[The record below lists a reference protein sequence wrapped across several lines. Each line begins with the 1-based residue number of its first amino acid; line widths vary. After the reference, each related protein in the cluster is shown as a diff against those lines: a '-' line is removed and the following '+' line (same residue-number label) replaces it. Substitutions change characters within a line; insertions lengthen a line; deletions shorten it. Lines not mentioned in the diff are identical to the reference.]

1 MARSAKK
8 YLKISKGQISK
19 NLVERTDIGILD
31 DSGQEITN
39 FYSTKY
45 GALQTVAGTEFM
57 FNFGK
62 DAKVK
67 LHTIHLSD
75 NKEATLAFDATNQ
88 KLYLFD
94 YQGNQLDQIS
104 FPYIT
109 EENYERS
116 NIAQQEELVLLAT
129 GNNPLIRINIANNKL
144 AYNIYT
150 IPAKNIMKVKNIV
163 RPQLTNVFRTK
174 LTINSASDANTL
186 LPTIDPGWATG
197 TIVQP
202 NQAEDT
208 PSSSFP
214 WTVYIKQSDNTWTG
228 PTSFSPA
235 EPLEEL
241 FYQNTPGA
249 YSFSPSSEYNEFI
262 VEYAGASGGQLWFH
276 NPRGTRLYGTGGK
289 GAIKTTLIQKQI
301 SLITGVIASAGGNG
315 SDTKGGVGGSGYYA
329 GGNGT
334 LKTARRNDGI
344 AWDGN
349 YYMSAGGGGGS
360 TSVSID
366 GTIYTAG
373 GGGGVGGGLDFQD
386 LRVYAGAGGNPAGG
400 AGGNINPDTGANAWG
415 LGDVDYGNGGNATD
429 SNQFNTGNGYV
440 RILGRTSA
448 SGSTIVENIW
458 NNSVYDY
465 IVSEW
470 VREETGDKEYPNTQF
485 AVSATAGIVNITPK
499 EGNLVS
505 ITAPAGLDATQYAKS
520 KIIGANFDSDS
531 AIGVVRIT
539 EFEGSASGQTYNI
552 TKISG
557 PTIVGFDK
565 VYTNDDPATGFKIT
579 TSMTPALSGALP
591 STDDNPTSDTNYP
604 NLITFYQQRLVIFG
618 TQYNQEQV
626 LVSNIGEY
634 DNFTDDYLST
644 SAFQL
649 VLGSKKKESIRAFCI
664 NQGIQLFTNVGE
676 WIMDTTSITRTSGFV
691 QNSTI
696 GTNGVPPIISANGIT
711 LFCPKN
717 GKGIV
722 GFIYNDNQRAFGTP
736 YISQYTDL
744 LNTEVK
750 DLFLKSGQDST
761 DDTLLYICD
770 ADGNLIIGNYLQDHN
785 IQGFCHR
792 SATGVK
798 FLQTVQNEENVLLL
812 SSRAGYTTLERIDQT
827 KKTAHSTRLFQYNQ
841 ESGVITLE
849 LPQYQNT
856 LMNVYDENGEYV
868 DSYTVSPEKELYEW
882 FYDKMRLRIEKK
894 TYDGQD
900 YNNIAI
906 YNSDEQIGIGDY
918 LFDLLDESHN
928 FIGISWRRKSYQWHA
943 ENQLYL
949 NTYTRTP
956 TVGEYTVGD
965 TQYEI
970 TEVGNNYIRVELPNG
985 NQSDPQYITTPEG
998 HYTAATP
1005 LIVTAPE
1012 ELTSVY
1018 VSTLTILADKKP
1030 QGISEIGYNI
1040 HQVFHSNPMN
1050 IGAITMT
1057 EYKSI
1062 ARIDLALTSE
1072 SRHDA
1077 LTINKKYGR
1086 RKGNLVSYIRPQR
1099 PTRDCTFTIEN
1110 DIYPVEILSME
1121 VEIEY

>member
-19 NLVERTDIGILD
+19 NLIERTDIGILD

-39 FYSTKY
+39 FYNTKY

-109 EENYERS
+109 ESNYERS

-129 GNNPLIRINIANNKL
+129 GDNPLVRIGITNNKL
-144 AYNIYT
+144 SHSIYT
-150 IPAKNIMKVKNIV
+150 IPAKNVIKVSNIV
-163 RPQLTNVFRTK
+163 KPQITNVYRTK
-174 LTINSASDANTL
+174 LTINSAEDANEL
-186 LPTIDPGWATG
+186 LPTVDKGWPTG
-197 TIVQP
+197 TVVQP
-202 NQAEDT
+202 NQTEDT
-208 PSSSFP
+208 PSATFP
-214 WTVYIKQSDNTWTG
+214 WTVYIKQADGTWTG
-228 PTSFSPA
+228 PSSYSPS

-249 YSFSPSSEYNEFI
+249 YSFSPSSEYNEFVI
-262 VEYAGASGGQLWFH
+262 EYAGASGGRMQAYRKVSDESRFI
-276 NPRGTRLYGTGGK
+276 GVGGK
-289 GAIKTTLIQKQI
+289 GAVKTTIIKKTI
-301 SLITGVIASAGGNG
+301 SIITGVVGAIGG
-315 SDTKGGVGGSGYYA
+315 
-329 GGNGT
+329 
-334 LKTARRNDGI
+334 DGI
-344 AWDGN
+344 ATSGSNLGGKGGLGYINGGDGTTKKTSSSN
-349 YYMSAGGGGGS
+349 YINKISGGGGGGS

-366 GTIYTAG
+366 GTLYTAG
-373 GGGGVGGGLDFQD
+373 AGGGVGGGLDAWD
-386 LRVYAGAGGNPAGG
+386 LRVYAGAGGGPNGGSAGNLNPSTSHDQDFDD
-400 AGGNINPDTGANAWG
+400 I
-415 LGDVDYGNGGNATD
+415 DYQNGGNATD

-440 RILGRTSA
+440 RILGRTSV

-465 IVSEW
+465 IVLEW
-470 VREETGDKEYPNTQF
+470 VREETGDKEYTDTEF
-485 AVSATAGIVNITPK
+485 AVSATAGIVNITPVS
-499 EGNLVS
+499 GNLAS
-505 ITAPAGLDATQYAKS
+505 ITAPTGLDATQYAKS
-520 KIIGANFDSDS
+520 KLIGTNFDSDS

-539 EFEGSASGQTYNI
+539 EIEGSASGQTYNI
-552 TKISG
+552 TKIAG

-565 VYTNDDPATGFKIT
+565 IYTSSDPATGFKIT

-591 STDDNPTSDTNYP
+591 STNDNPTSDTNYP

-618 TQYNQEQV
+618 TQYNQEQI
-626 LVSNIGEY
+626 LFSNIGEY

-649 VLGSKKKESIRAFCI
+649 VIGSDQKESIRAFCL
-664 NQGIQLFTNVGE
+664 NQGIQIFTNVSE
-676 WIMDTTSITRTSGFV
+676 WLMDAQTITRTTGFV
-691 QNSTI
+691 RNSQM
-696 GTNGVPPIISANGIT
+696 GTNGVKPIISANGTT

-717 GKGIV
+717 GKGII
-722 GFIYNDNQRAFGTP
+722 GFIYNEQSASYMTP
-736 YISQYTDL
+736 YISMFTDL
-744 LNTEVK
+744 LDVEIR
-750 DLFLKSGQDST
+750 DLFLKRGRDSQ

-770 ADGNLIIGNYLQDHN
+770 ANGNLIIGNYLQDHN
-785 IQGFCHR
+785 IQGFCRR

-798 FLQTVQNEENVLLL
+798 FLQSVQNEENVLLL

-841 ESGVITLE
+841 ESGVITLG

-856 LMNVYDENGEYV
+856 LLNVYDETGEFV
-868 DSYTVSPEKELYEW
+868 DSYNASPEKELYEW
-882 FYDKMRLRIEKK
+882 FYDKMVCRTDAQLATGNLIYFGSKIVGKVETYFPGLDNIEW
-894 TYDGQD
+894 YRFG
-900 YNNIAI
+900 YCW
-906 YNSDEQIGIGDY
+906 EHERER
-918 LFDLLDESHN
+918 F
-928 FIGISWRRKSYQWHA
+928 
-943 ENQLYL
+943 
-949 NTYTRTP
+949 YTTTDTP
-956 TVGEYTVGD
+956 VVGD
-965 TQYEI
+965 IATNTTGITGEI
-970 TEVGNNYIRVELPNG
+970 TEVGLDYIKVSYLDTEYICYRNVSRDGITNVFAV
-985 NQSDPQYITTPEG
+985 NQRISDMEIVTVSTIGIPEG
-998 HYTAATP
+998 
-1005 LIVTAPE
+1005 
-1012 ELTSVY
+1012 
-1018 VSTLTILADKKP
+1018 KRP

-1086 RKGNLVSYIRPQR
+1086 RKGNLVSYVRPQR

>member
-39 FYSTKY
+39 FYNTKY

-129 GNNPLIRINIANNKL
+129 GDNPLVRIGITNNKL
-144 AYNIYT
+144 SHSIYT
-150 IPAKNIMKVKNIV
+150 IPAKNVLKVE
-163 RPQLTNVFRTK
+163 NVIKPTADVSVYRTK
-174 LTINSASDANTL
+174 ETINSQEEANQI
-186 LPTIDPGWATG
+186 LPTLDTGWKVG
-197 TIVQP
+197 TYVQP
-202 NQAEDT
+202 NQTEDK
-208 PSSSFP
+208 PSETFP
-214 WTVYIKQSDNTWTG
+214 WSVYQKTDDGWVG
-228 PTSFSPA
+228 PVD
-235 EPLEEL
+235 
-241 FYQNTPGA
+241 FYPNGPITIMNNHTPGA
-249 YSFSPSSEYNEFI
+249 YSTFIQDVFTGIEIEF
-262 VEYAGASGGQLWFH
+262 AGAGGGSYSD
-276 NPRGTRLYGTGGK
+276 NNENYAGGK
-289 GAIKTTLIQKQI
+289 GSVLRI
-301 SLITGVIASAGGNG
+301 SGSIFSNSEITGVVGGAGGKNNLAHINNG
-315 SDTKGGVGGSGYYA
+315 GQGYHNGERGGQYDSGPF
-329 GGNGT
+329 NPT
-334 LKTARRNDGI
+334 
-344 AWDGN
+344 
-349 YYMSAGGGGGS
+349 MGGGGGS
-360 TSVSID
+360 TSVLYNN
-366 GTIYTAG
+366 TIYEASAG
-373 GGGGVGGGLDFQD
+373 GGASNQYSYGGKGGGNYGG
-386 LRVYAGAGGNPAGG
+386 LRRNGS
-400 AGGNINPDTGANAWG
+400 
-415 LGDVDYGNGGNATD
+415 GNGNNATD
-429 SNQFNTGNGYV
+429 PNQIGLNSGDGYV
-440 RILGRTSA
+440 VIVGYTATTTTKITITQNLWDGVSYEYARAWYNI
-448 SGSTIVENIW
+448 STG
-458 NNSVYDY
+458 
-465 IVSEW
+465 
-470 VREETGDKEYPNTQF
+470 GDLEYKNKQF

-499 EGNLVS
+499 DGNLVS
-505 ITAPAGLDATQYAKS
+505 ITAPGNLDPLQYAQS
-520 KIIGANFDSDS
+520 RIIGTNFDSNS

-539 EFEGSASGQTYNI
+539 EFEGSASGRTYNI

-565 VYTNDDPATGFKIT
+565 VYTSSDPATGFKIT

-591 STDDNPTSDTNYP
+591 STDDNPTNDTNYP

-618 TQYNQEQV
+618 TQYNQEQI
-626 LVSNIGEY
+626 LFSNIGEY

-649 VLGSKKKESIRAFCI
+649 VIGSDQKESIRAFCL
-664 NQGIQLFTNVGE
+664 NQGIQIFTNVSE
-676 WIMDTTSITRTSGFV
+676 WLMDAQTITRTTGFV
-691 QNSTI
+691 RNSQM
-696 GTNGVPPIISANGIT
+696 GTNGVKPIISANGTT

-717 GKGIV
+717 GKGII
-722 GFIYNDNQRAFGTP
+722 GFIYNEQSASYMTP
-736 YISQYTDL
+736 YISMFTDL
-744 LNTEVK
+744 LDVEIR
-750 DLFLKSGQDST
+750 DLFLKRGRDSQ

-770 ADGNLIIGNYLQDHN
+770 ANGNLIIGNYLQDHN
-785 IQGFCHR
+785 IQGFCRR

-798 FLQTVQNEENVLLL
+798 FLQSVQNEENVLLL

-849 LPQYQNT
+849 LPQYDNT
-856 LMNVYDENGEYV
+856 ALNVYDETGDFVIHGLVKPMTQTLYAWTATGYLGTVYTKSQSPSV
-868 DSYTVSPEKELYEW
+868 DDYT
-882 FYDKMRLRIEKK
+882 
-894 TYDGQD
+894 
-900 YNNIAI
+900 
-906 YNSDEQIGIGDY
+906 YNSDGVSLGRRNVVNSILSDTVITIWNEQ
-918 LFDLLDESHN
+918 DLYAVE
-928 FIGISWRRKSYQWHA
+928 
-943 ENQLYL
+943 
-949 NTYTRTP
+949 YTRDP
-956 TVGEYTVGD
+956 SKD
-965 TQYEI
+965 TMIETQTYHI
-970 TEVGNNYIRVELPNG
+970 IL
-985 NQSDPQYITTPEG
+985 PEG
-998 HYTAATP
+998 
-1005 LIVTAPE
+1005 
-1012 ELTSVY
+1012 
-1018 VSTLTILADKKP
+1018 KRP
-1030 QGISEIGYNI
+1030 QQISEIGYNI

-1110 DIYPVEILSME
+1110 DVYPVEILSME

>member
-1 MARSAKK
+1 MARSGKK

-39 FYSTKY
+39 FYNTKY

-129 GNNPLIRINIANNKL
+129 GDNPLVRIGITNNKL
-144 AYNIYT
+144 SHSIYT
-150 IPAKNIMKVKNIV
+150 IPAKNVMKVKNV
-163 RPQLTNVFRTK
+163 VKPMVDVSVYRTK
-174 LTINSASDANTL
+174 ETINSQEEANQI
-186 LPTIDPGWATG
+186 LPTLDTGWDVG
-197 TIVQP
+197 TYVQP
-202 NQAEDT
+202 NQTEDT
-208 PSSSFP
+208 PSEIFP
-214 WTVYIKQSDNTWTG
+214 WSVYQKTDDGWVG
-228 PTSFSPA
+228 PMD
-235 EPLEEL
+235 
-241 FYQNTPGA
+241 FYPSGAILLYKNSTPGA
-249 YSFSPSSEYNEFI
+249 YEYEVPTHFTQIEF
-262 VEYAGASGGQLWFH
+262 VYA
-276 NPRGTRLYGTGGK
+276 
-289 GAIKTTLIQKQI
+289 
-301 SLITGVIASAGGNG
+301 
-315 SDTKGGVGGSGYYA
+315 GGSGGNAKYVDSDTPRYSAGRGSIKKDTNIPINSRIITGTIASQASNNTGGTGYNKGGDGYYVNSNVY
-329 GGNGT
+329 G
-334 LKTARRNDGI
+334 
-344 AWDGN
+344 
-349 YYMSAGGGGGS
+349 GGGGGS
-360 TSVSID
+360 TSVIVD
-366 GTIYTAG
+366 MVVYEAAG
-373 GGGGVGGGLDFQD
+373 GGGAGFIEFNVPSGAKGGGTYGGVGGDWLFAPNDKNADATDPAQIGL
-386 LRVYAGAGGNPAGG
+386 NS
-400 AGGNINPDTGANAWG
+400 
-415 LGDVDYGNGGNATD
+415 GNGFVEIYGITNSTNITTTENLWD
-429 SNQFNTGNGYV
+429 KSSYEYNREWSKTN
-440 RILGRTSA
+440 
-448 SGSTIVENIW
+448 SGADLE
-458 NNSVYDY
+458 YK
-465 IVSEW
+465 
-470 VREETGDKEYPNTQF
+470 DKQF
-485 AVSATAGIVNITPK
+485 AVSATAGIVNITPVS
-499 EGNLVS
+499 GNLVS
-505 ITAPAGLDATQYAKS
+505 ITAPTGFDPLKYAQS
-520 KIIGANFDSDS
+520 RIIGTNFDSDS

-539 EFEGSASGQTYNI
+539 EFEGSVSGQTYNI

-565 VYTNDDPATGFKIT
+565 IYTSSDPATGFKIT

-591 STDDNPTSDTNYP
+591 STDDNPTSDANYP

-626 LVSNIGEY
+626 LFSNIGEY

-649 VLGSKKKESIRAFCI
+649 VIGSDQKESIRAFCL
-664 NQGIQLFTNVGE
+664 NQGIQIFTNVSE
-676 WIMDTTSITRTSGFV
+676 WLMDAQTITRTTGFV
-691 QNSTI
+691 RNSQM
-696 GTNGVPPIISANGIT
+696 GTNGVKPIISANGTT

-717 GKGIV
+717 GKGII
-722 GFIYNDNQRAFGTP
+722 GFIYNEQSASYMTP
-736 YISQYTDL
+736 YISMFTDL
-744 LNTEVK
+744 LDVEIR
-750 DLFLKSGQDST
+750 DLFLKRGRDSQ

-770 ADGNLIIGNYLQDHN
+770 VDGNLIIGNYLQDHN
-785 IQGFCHR
+785 IQGFCRR

-798 FLQTVQNEENVLLL
+798 FLQSVQNEENVLLL
-812 SSRAGYTTLERIDQT
+812 SSRAGYTTLERIDQS

-849 LPQYQNT
+849 LPQYRNT
-856 LMNVYDENGEYV
+856 LLNVYDEKGDFVGHYHVAQKNIVYEWYDDVLRLYLRTDKVSLDTFNTGDELYIYTQNGRDAGKVRFTQELGFGWVRKIYFWGDV
-868 DSYTVSPEKELYEW
+868 STGFSYTATEYPRV
-882 FYDKMRLRIEKK
+882 
-894 TYDGQD
+894 
-900 YNNIAI
+900 
-906 YNSDEQIGIGDY
+906 GDY
-918 LFDLLDESHN
+918 TVDPAYKIIEVGDGYITIMPSETTGTTVTLQRNADNDSFGGNL
-928 FIGISWRRKSYQWHA
+928 ITT
-943 ENQLYL
+943 LYSDIK
-949 NTYTRTP
+949 NTYIS
-956 TVGEYTVGD
+956 
-965 TQYEI
+965 EI
-970 TEVGNNYIRVELPNG
+970 VI
-985 NQSDPQYITTPEG
+985 PE
-998 HYTAATP
+998 
-1005 LIVTAPE
+1005 
-1012 ELTSVY
+1012 
-1018 VSTLTILADKKP
+1018 DKKP
-1030 QGISEIGYNI
+1030 QAISEIGYNI

-1086 RKGNLVSYIRPQR
+1086 RKGNLVSYVRPQR

>member
-1 MARSAKK
+1 MARSVKK

-39 FYSTKY
+39 FYNTKY

-57 FNFGK
+57 FNFGE

-129 GNNPLIRINIANNKL
+129 GDNPLIQINITNDKL
-144 AYNIYT
+144 SYNIYS
-150 IPAKNIMKVKNIV
+150 IPMKNIMKV
-163 RPQLTNVFRTK
+163 TNVIKPASDISVYRTK
-174 LTINSASDANTL
+174 QVINSQEEANAI
-186 LPTIDPGWATG
+186 LPTLDTGWLTG
-197 TIVQP
+197 TYVQP
-202 NQAEDT
+202 NQTEDT
-208 PSSSFP
+208 PSETFP
-214 WTVYIKQSDNTWTG
+214 WSVYQKTEDGWVG
-228 PTSFSPA
+228 PMD
-235 EPLEEL
+235 
-241 FYQNTPGA
+241 FYPSGPVLLYSKTTPGD
-249 YSFSPSSEYNEFI
+249 YSYTIPDNFPS
-262 VEYAGASGGQLWFH
+262 
-276 NPRGTRLYGTGGK
+276 
-289 GAIKTTLIQKQI
+289 IKI
-301 SLITGVIASAGGNG
+301 N
-315 SDTKGGVGGSGYYA
+315 YA
-329 GGNGT
+329 GGGGADSEKPNDAVHAGRGSILTTTTTMPANTLISGVIGAKGQTPNGGT
-334 LKTARRNDGI
+334 GYDNGGTAISSG
-344 AWDGN
+344 
-349 YYMSAGGGGGS
+349 AGGGGGS
-360 TSVSID
+360 TSVQYNGIVLEASGGAGQSVYITNTV
-366 GTIYTAG
+366 GPLPPFYSVG
-373 GGGGVGGGLDFQD
+373 GGGGGK
-386 LRVYAGAGGNPAGG
+386 
-400 AGGNINPDTGANAWG
+400 
-415 LGDVDYGNGGNATD
+415 NGGVAVTTTGSNDATD
-429 SNQFNTGNGYV
+429 SGQSGLNSGDGYIKIFAVINNQGVSNAQNLWDRKTYGY
-440 RILGRTSA
+440 I
-448 SGSTIVENIW
+448 
-458 NNSVYDY
+458 
-465 IVSEW
+465 SEW
-470 VREETGDKEYPNTQF
+470 LESTASEDLEYPNGKF

-499 EGNLVS
+499 EGNLAS

-520 KIIGANFDSDS
+520 KLIGTNFDSDS

-539 EFEGSASGQTYNI
+539 EFEGSATGQTYNI

-565 VYTNDDPATGFKIT
+565 VYHKADEDAGIEEDLATGFKIT

-696 GTNGVPPIISANGIT
+696 GTNGVQPIISANGIT

-722 GFIYNDNQRAFGTP
+722 GFIYNDNQRAFATP

-770 ADGNLIIGNYLQDHN
+770 IDGNLIVGNYLQDHN
-785 IQGFCHR
+785 IQGFCRR

-812 SSRAGYTTLERIDQT
+812 SSRAGYTTLERIDQS

-841 ESGVITLE
+841 ETGVITLE

-856 LMNVYDENGEYV
+856 LLNVYDETGTFV
-868 DSYTVSPEKELYEW
+868 DSFTCE
-882 FYDKMRLRIEKK
+882 
-894 TYDGQD
+894 
-900 YNNIAI
+900 NN
-906 YNSDEQIGIGDY
+906 QI
-918 LFDLLDESHN
+918 
-928 FIGISWRRKSYQWHA
+928 
-943 ENQLYL
+943 
-949 NTYTRTP
+949 
-956 TVGEYTVGD
+956 
-965 TQYEI
+965 
-970 TEVGNNYIRVELPNG
+970 
-985 NQSDPQYITTPEG
+985 
-998 HYTAATP
+998 
-1005 LIVTAPE
+1005 
-1012 ELTSVY
+1012 
-1018 VSTLTILADKKP
+1018 TIPSKP
-1030 QGISEIGYNI
+1030 QQISEIGYNI

-1050 IGAITMT
+1050 IGGITMS

-1086 RKGNLVSYIRPQR
+1086 RKGNLVSYVRPQR

>member
-1 MARSAKK
+1 MARSGKK

-39 FYSTKY
+39 FYNTKY

-57 FNFGK
+57 FNFGE

-129 GNNPLIRINIANNKL
+129 GNNPLIRINITNNKL

-174 LTINSASDANTL
+174 LTINSASDANQL

-202 NQAEDT
+202 NQTEDT

-214 WTVYIKQSDNTWTG
+214 WTVYIKQSDNTWSG

-235 EPLEEL
+235 EPLTQL
-241 FYQNTPGA
+241 FQKDTPGE
-249 YSFSPSSEYNEFI
+249 YSFTPSSEYKEFV
-262 VEYAGASGGQLWFH
+262 VEYAGASGGKMRYWAGWQE
-276 NPRGTRLYGTGGK
+276 PAGTRLYGTGGR
-289 GAIKTTLIQKQI
+289 GSIKSVVIQKTVG
-301 SLITGVIASAGGNG
+301 SFKGVV
-315 SDTKGGVGGSGYYA
+315 GGVGGDGEVRPATSSSVSNRPVSIGSA
-329 GGNGT
+329 GGIGYNSGSNGT
-334 LKTARRNDGI
+334 SKSVYS
-344 AWDGN
+344 N
-349 YYMSAGGGGGS
+349 YMQYLMCAGGGGGS
-360 TSVSID
+360 TSVSAD
-366 GTIYTAG
+366 TTLYTAG
-373 GGGGVGGGLDFQD
+373 GGGGVGGGLDWGD
-386 LRVYAGAGGNPAGG
+386 LRVYGG
-400 AGGNINPDTGANAWG
+400 AGGGPNGGAGNSLNPSSGEKIG
-415 LGDVDYGNGGNATD
+415 LDDVDYGNGGDATD
-429 SNQFNTGNGYV
+429 SNVFNTGNGYV
-440 RILGRTSA
+440 RISGRKSV
-448 SGSTIVENIW
+448 SGSTSVQNTWDEAVYEYIITGW
-458 NNSVYDY
+458 NQQQV
-465 IVSEW
+465 
-470 VREETGDKEYPNTQF
+470 GDLEFKDAKF
-485 AVSATAGIVNITPK
+485 AVSATAGIVNITPVS
-499 EGNLVS
+499 GNLAS
-505 ITAPAGLDATQYAKS
+505 ITAPGSLDPLQYAQS
-520 KIIGANFDSDS
+520 RIIGTDFDSSS

-539 EFEGSASGQTYNI
+539 EFEGSVSGNTYNI
-552 TKISG
+552 TKLSG

-565 VYTNDDPATGFKIT
+565 VYTKDDPATGFKIT

-591 STDDNPTSDTNYP
+591 STNDNPTSDTNYP

-618 TQYNQEQV
+618 TAYNAEQV
-626 LVSNIGEY
+626 LVSNVGEY
-634 DNFTDDYLST
+634 NNFTDDYLST

-696 GTNGVPPIISANGIT
+696 GTNGVQPIISANGIT

-722 GFIYNDNQRAFGTP
+722 GFIYNDNQRAFATP

-770 ADGNLIIGNYLQDHN
+770 IDGNLIVGNYLQDHN
-785 IQGFCHR
+785 IQGFCR
-792 SATGVK
+792 KSATGVK
-798 FLQTVQNEENVLLL
+798 FLQTVQNEENVIVL
-812 SSRAGYTTLERIDQT
+812 SERAGYTTLERIDKT

-856 LMNVYDENGEYV
+856 LVNVYDEKGDFVGAYNAIKQKEQYKWVYEKTTYCTDAPLATGNYIYSGEEVIGKIDFYIPGV
-868 DSYTVSPEKELYEW
+868 DSIVWFRKGYRWDSGSERFYTITDAP
-882 FYDKMRLRIEKK
+882 
-894 TYDGQD
+894 
-900 YNNIAI
+900 A
-906 YNSDEQIGIGDY
+906 
-918 LFDLLDESHN
+918 
-928 FIGISWRRKSYQWHA
+928 
-943 ENQLYL
+943 
-949 NTYTRTP
+949 
-956 TVGEYTVGD
+956 VGD
-965 TQYEI
+965 DVYRVFTAQSGAVVEI
-970 TEVGNNYIRVELPNG
+970 FDNGIRVRVANTE
-985 NQSDPQYITTPEG
+985 YICYRNASGDGITNIYQVDQKISEMSLISPVTI
-998 HYTAATP
+998 TVDAKP
-1005 LIVTAPE
+1005 LQV
-1012 ELTSVY
+1012 
-1018 VSTLTILADKKP
+1018 
-1030 QGISEIGYNI
+1030 SEIGYNI

-1050 IGAITMT
+1050 LGAITLS
-1057 EYKSI
+1057 EYKAIASI
-1062 ARIDLALTSE
+1062 KLALTSE

-1099 PTRDCTFTIEN
+1099 PLRECTFTIEN
-1110 DIYPVEILSME
+1110 DVYPVEILSME
-1121 VEIEY
+1121 VEVEY

>member
-1 MARSAKK
+1 MARSVKK

-39 FYSTKY
+39 FYDTKY

-57 FNFGK
+57 FNFGE

-150 IPAKNIMKVKNIV
+150 IPAKSIMKVKNIV

-174 LTINSASDANTL
+174 LTINSASDANNL
-186 LPTIDPGWATG
+186 LPTIDQGWATG

-202 NQAEDT
+202 NQTEDT
-208 PSSSFP
+208 PSATFP
-214 WTVYIKQSDNTWTG
+214 WTVYIKQADGTWSG
-228 PTSFSPA
+228 PSSYSPS
-235 EPLEEL
+235 ESLEEL
-241 FYQNTPGA
+241 FYQNTPGE
-249 YSFSPSSEYNEFI
+249 YSFTPDSRYQEFLI
-262 VEYAGASGGQLWFH
+262 EYAGASGGQMRYWAGWADAA
-276 NPRGTRLYGTGGK
+276 NTRLYGTGGK
-289 GAIKTTLIQKQI
+289 GSIKSTLIQKTV
-301 SLITGVIASAGGNG
+301 SLFNG
-315 SDTKGGVGGSGYYA
+315 IIGEKGQDGKVQGSPSSSSQTPPKSIGSKGGIGYNSGA
-329 GGNGT
+329 DGT
-334 LKTARRNDGI
+334 SKSAFSGRYSMEFL
-344 AWDGN
+344 
-349 YYMSAGGGGGS
+349 MCAGGGGGS
-360 TSVSID
+360 TSILADDVL
-366 GTIYTAG
+366 YTAG
-373 GGGGVGGGLDFQD
+373 GGGGVGGGLDWGD
-386 LRVYAGAGGNPAGG
+386 LRTYGGGG
-400 AGGNINPDTGANAWG
+400 GGPNGGIGGDINPSSGEDVTMDA
-415 LGDVDYGNGGNATD
+415 VDYKSGGNATD
-429 SNQFNTGNGYV
+429 SNQFNTGDGYV
-440 RILGRTSA
+440 RILGRTSL
-448 SGSTIVENIW
+448 SNSTTVENTW
-458 NNSVYDY
+458 DNTVYDY
-465 IVSEW
+465 IISEW
-470 VREETGDKEYPNTQF
+470 VKEETGDLEYPSGEF

-499 EGNLVS
+499 DGNLVS
-505 ITAPAGLDATQYAKS
+505 ITAPAGLDPLKYAQS
-520 KIIGANFDSDS
+520 RIIGTNFDSDS

-539 EFEGSASGQTYNI
+539 EFEGSVSGNSYNI
-552 TKISG
+552 TKLSG

-565 VYTNDDPATGFKIT
+565 VYTKDDPATGFKIT

-618 TQYNQEQV
+618 TKYNQEQV
-626 LVSNIGEY
+626 LFSNIGEY

-649 VLGSKKKESIRAFCI
+649 VIGSDQKESIRAFCL
-664 NQGIQLFTNVGE
+664 NQGIQIFTNVSE
-676 WIMDTTSITRTSGFV
+676 WLMDSQTITRTTGFV
-691 QNSTI
+691 RNSQM
-696 GTNGVPPIISANGIT
+696 GTNGVKPIISANGTT

-717 GKGIV
+717 GKGII
-722 GFIYNDNQRAFGTP
+722 GFIYNEQSASYMTP
-736 YISQYTDL
+736 YISMFTDL
-744 LNTEVK
+744 LDVEIR
-750 DLFLKSGQDST
+750 DLFLKRGRDSQ

-770 ADGNLIIGNYLQDHN
+770 ANGNLIIGNYLQDHN
-785 IQGFCHR
+785 IQGFCRR

-798 FLQTVQNEENVLLL
+798 FLQSVQNEGNVLLL
-812 SSRAGYTTLERIDQT
+812 SSRAGYTTLERIDQS

-856 LMNVYDENGEYV
+856 LLNVYDEKGNFVGHYHVAQKNIVYEWYDDVLRIYLRTDKVSLDTFNTGDELYIYTQNGRDAGKVRFTQELGFGWVRKIYFWGDV
-868 DSYTVSPEKELYEW
+868 STGFSYTATEYPRV
-882 FYDKMRLRIEKK
+882 
-894 TYDGQD
+894 
-900 YNNIAI
+900 
-906 YNSDEQIGIGDY
+906 GDY
-918 LFDLLDESHN
+918 TVDPAYEIIEVGDGYIKTTGRTLQRNADYDSFGGDV
-928 FIGISWRRKSYQWHA
+928 IPT
-943 ENQLYL
+943 LYSDIK
-949 NTYTRTP
+949 NTYIS
-956 TVGEYTVGD
+956 
-965 TQYEI
+965 EI
-970 TEVGNNYIRVELPNG
+970 VI
-985 NQSDPQYITTPEG
+985 PE
-998 HYTAATP
+998 
-1005 LIVTAPE
+1005 
-1012 ELTSVY
+1012 
-1018 VSTLTILADKKP
+1018 DKKP
-1030 QGISEIGYNI
+1030 QYISEIGYNI

-1050 IGAITMT
+1050 IGGITMT

-1086 RKGNLVSYIRPQR
+1086 RKGNLVSYVRPQR

>member
-19 NLVERTDIGILD
+19 NLAERTDIGILD

-39 FYSTKY
+39 FYNTKY

-57 FNFGK
+57 FNFGN

-109 EENYERS
+109 ESNYERS

-129 GNNPLIRINIANNKL
+129 GDNPLVRIGITNNKL
-144 AYNIYT
+144 SHSIYT
-150 IPAKNIMKVKNIV
+150 IPAKNVMKVA
-163 RPQLTNVFRTK
+163 NVVKPSAEISVYRTK
-174 LTINSASDANTL
+174 ATINSQEEANTI
-186 LPTIDPGWATG
+186 LPSLDTGWPIG
-197 TIVQP
+197 TYVQP
-202 NQAEDT
+202 NQTEDK
-208 PSSSFP
+208 PSETFP
-214 WTVYIKQSDNTWTG
+214 WSVYQKTDDGWVGPMDFYPSNSILYKNT
-228 PTSFSPA
+228 
-235 EPLEEL
+235 
-241 FYQNTPGA
+241 TPGA
-249 YSFSPSSEYNEFI
+249 YQFTVPEKFTTVEI
-262 VEYAGASGGQLWFH
+262 EYAGGAGQQMAIFGQTTGW
-276 NPRGTRLYGTGGK
+276 RGEIGK
-289 GAIKTTLIQKQI
+289 GSIKKEKIYVSNSVI
-301 SLITGVIASAGGNG
+301 SGIIGAQPKKERGMSYI
-315 SDTKGGVGGSGYYA
+315 GGSGYK
-329 GGNGT
+329 NGT
-334 LKTARRNDGI
+334 NGFYSDEGI
-344 AWDGN
+344 YG
-349 YYMSAGGGGGS
+349 GGGGGS
-360 TSVSID
+360 TSININ
-366 GTIYTAG
+366 GKLYTAG
-373 GGGGVGGGLDFQD
+373 GGGGVGG
-386 LRVYAGAGGNPAGG
+386 YAYSIDKSVFGG
-400 AGGNINPDTGANAWG
+400 AGGAP
-415 LGDVDYGNGGNATD
+415 NGGAGQPAPKQGKYDTIYNGNNATD
-429 SNQFNTGNGYV
+429 PTQVGLNSGNGYIV
-440 RILGRTSA
+440 IIDRTSETITTTIQNLWDKINYEYNLGWSSI
-448 SGSTIVENIW
+448 SGST
-458 NNSVYDY
+458 DL
-465 IVSEW
+465 
-470 VREETGDKEYPNTQF
+470 EYPNTKF

-499 EGNLVS
+499 EGNLAS

-520 KIIGANFDSDS
+520 KLIGTNFDSDS

-539 EFEGSASGQTYNI
+539 EIEGTATGQTYNI

-565 VYTNDDPATGFKIT
+565 IYTSSDPATGFKIT

-626 LVSNIGEY
+626 LFSNIGEY

-696 GTNGVPPIISANGIT
+696 GTNGVQPIISANGIT

-722 GFIYNDNQRAFGTP
+722 GFIYNDNQRAFATP

-770 ADGNLIIGNYLQDHN
+770 IDGNLIVGNYLQDHN
-785 IQGFCHR
+785 IQGFCRR

-827 KKTAHSTRLFQYNQ
+827 KNTAHSTRLFQYNQ

-856 LMNVYDENGEYV
+856 LLNVYDETGEFV
-868 DSYTVSPEKELYEW
+868 NSYTVSPEKELYEW
-882 FYDKMRLRIEKK
+882 YDSRLRLRANKTEIDSWAWGDDVYVYDNEKIVGRVYIISTGDIQWNRK
-894 TYDGQD
+894 MYLWTSGSGASITPLYTY
-900 YNNIAI
+900 
-906 YNSDEQIGIGDY
+906 SDTPSVGDY
-918 LFDLLDESHN
+918 V
-928 FIGISWRRKSYQWHA
+928 
-943 ENQLYL
+943 
-949 NTYTRTP
+949 YTTQA
-956 TVGEYTVGD
+956 TGSIVEVGEGYIKALIGSNEFTALRAEAGDGYIQFDENTFIQPKDTISTITVS
-965 TQYEI
+965 TIEI
-970 TEVGNNYIRVELPNG
+970 
-985 NQSDPQYITTPEG
+985 PEG
-998 HYTAATP
+998 
-1005 LIVTAPE
+1005 
-1012 ELTSVY
+1012 
-1018 VSTLTILADKKP
+1018 KRP
-1030 QGISEIGYNI
+1030 QAISEIGYNI

-1086 RKGNLVSYIRPQR
+1086 RKGNLVSYVRPQR

-1110 DIYPVEILSME
+1110 DVYPVEILSME

>member
-1 MARSAKK
+1 MARSVKK

-39 FYSTKY
+39 FYDTKY

-174 LTINSASDANTL
+174 LTINSASDANKL

-202 NQAEDT
+202 NQTEDT

-235 EPLEEL
+235 EPLTQL
-241 FYQNTPGA
+241 FYTNTPGE
-249 YSFSPSSEYNEFI
+249 YSFTPSSEYKEFV
-262 VEYAGASGGQLWFH
+262 VEYAGASGGKMRYWVGWQE
-276 NPRGTRLYGTGGK
+276 PEGTRLYGTGGRGSVK
-289 GAIKTTLIQKQI
+289 SVLIQK
-301 SLITGVIASAGGNG
+301 TVG
-315 SDTKGGVGGSGYYA
+315 SFKGIVGGVGGDGEVRPSSSSSTSDKPVSIGSA
-329 GGNGT
+329 GGVGYNSGSNGT
-334 LKTARRNDGI
+334 SKSVYNRSA
-344 AWDGN
+344 
-349 YYMSAGGGGGS
+349 YMQHLMCAGGGGGS
-360 TSVSID
+360 TSVSAD
-366 GTIYTAG
+366 ATLYTAG
-373 GGGGVGGGLDFQD
+373 GGGGVGGGLDWGD
-386 LRVYAGAGGNPAGG
+386 LRVYGGAGGNPNGG
-400 AGGNINPDTGANAWG
+400 AGNSLNPSSGEK
-415 LGDVDYGNGGNATD
+415 LGFDDVDYGNGGDATD
-429 SNQFNTGNGYV
+429 SNVFNTGNGYV
-440 RILGRTSA
+440 RISGRKSV
-448 SGSTIVENIW
+448 SGST
-458 NNSVYDY
+458 SVQNTWDEAVYEY
-465 IVSEW
+465 II
-470 VREETGDKEYPNTQF
+470 TGWEQQQVGDLEFKNAKF
-485 AVSATAGIVNITPK
+485 AVSATAGIVNITPVS
-499 EGNLVS
+499 GNLAS
-505 ITAPAGLDATQYAKS
+505 ITAPGSLDPLQYAQS
-520 KIIGANFDSDS
+520 RIIGTDFDSSS

-539 EFEGSASGQTYNI
+539 EFEGSVSGNTYNI
-552 TKISG
+552 TKLSG

-565 VYTNDDPATGFKIT
+565 IYTKDDPATGFKIT

-591 STDDNPTSDTNYP
+591 STNDNPTSDTNYP

-626 LVSNIGEY
+626 LFSNIGEY

-649 VLGSKKKESIRAFCI
+649 VIGSDQKESIRAFCL
-664 NQGIQLFTNVGE
+664 NQGIQIFTNVSE
-676 WIMDTTSITRTSGFV
+676 WLMDAQTITRTTGFV
-691 QNSTI
+691 RNSQM
-696 GTNGVPPIISANGIT
+696 GTNGVKPIISANGTT

-717 GKGIV
+717 GKGII
-722 GFIYNDNQRAFGTP
+722 GFIYNEQSASYMTP
-736 YISQYTDL
+736 YISMFTDL
-744 LNTEVK
+744 LDVEIR
-750 DLFLKSGQDST
+750 DLFLKRGRDSQ

-770 ADGNLIIGNYLQDHN
+770 ANGNLIIGNYLQDHN
-785 IQGFCHR
+785 IQGFCRR

-798 FLQTVQNEENVLLL
+798 FIQSVQNEENVLLL
-812 SSRAGYTTLERIDQT
+812 SSRAGYTTLERIDQS
-827 KKTAHSTRLFQYNQ
+827 KKTAHSTRSFQYNQ
-841 ESGVITLE
+841 NTGVITLE

-856 LMNVYDENGEYV
+856 LLNVYDETGTFV
-868 DSYTVSPEKELYEW
+868 DSFTCEN
-882 FYDKMRLRIEKK
+882 KK
-894 TYDGQD
+894 
-900 YNNIAI
+900 
-906 YNSDEQIGIGDY
+906 
-918 LFDLLDESHN
+918 
-928 FIGISWRRKSYQWHA
+928 
-943 ENQLYL
+943 
-949 NTYTRTP
+949 
-956 TVGEYTVGD
+956 
-965 TQYEI
+965 I
-970 TEVGNNYIRVELPNG
+970 TIP
-985 NQSDPQYITTPEG
+985 S
-998 HYTAATP
+998 
-1005 LIVTAPE
+1005 
-1012 ELTSVY
+1012 
-1018 VSTLTILADKKP
+1018 KP

-1050 IGAITMT
+1050 IGAITMS

-1062 ARIDLALTSE
+1062 ARIDIALTSE

>member
-39 FYSTKY
+39 FYDTKY

-109 EENYERS
+109 EDNYERS

-129 GNNPLIRINIANNKL
+129 GNNPLIRINITNNKL

-150 IPAKNIMKVKNIV
+150 IPAKNVMKVKNIIKPTV
-163 RPQLTNVFRTK
+163 DVSVYRTK
-174 LTINSASDANTL
+174 ETINSQEEANTI
-186 LPTIDPGWATG
+186 LPTLDKGWKVG
-197 TIVQP
+197 TYVQP
-202 NQAEDT
+202 NQTEDI
-208 PSSSFP
+208 PSETFP
-214 WTVYIKQSDNTWTG
+214 WSVYQKTDDGWVG
-228 PTSFSPA
+228 PMD
-235 EPLEEL
+235 
-241 FYQNTPGA
+241 FYPSGPVLLYRKTTPGA
-249 YSFSPSSEYNEFI
+249 YSYTVPNGVKS
-262 VEYAGASGGQLWFH
+262 VEIRYAGAGGGRAFNVNENTPQGT
-276 NPRGTRLYGTGGK
+276 PGRGSVL
-289 GAIKTTLIQKQI
+289 KTTQSIASGTI
-301 SLITGVIASAGGNG
+301 SGIVGASPTKGVGTEYLGGDGYENGESSKRKGLITYNG
-315 SDTKGGVGGSGYYA
+315 QG
-329 GGNGT
+329 
-334 LKTARRNDGI
+334 
-344 AWDGN
+344 
-349 YYMSAGGGGGS
+349 GGGGGS
-360 TSVSID
+360 TSVELNN
-366 GTIYTAG
+366 TINEAG
-373 GGGGVGGGLDFQD
+373 GGSGVCKSRLDLDTMGGKGGGK
-386 LRVYAGAGGNPAGG
+386 YGG
-400 AGGNINPDTGANAWG
+400 AKTDNTRNGND
-415 LGDVDYGNGGNATD
+415 ATD
-429 SNQFNTGNGYV
+429 PNQIGLNSGDGFV
-440 RILGRTSA
+440 EIFKPASTSA
-448 SGSTIVENIW
+448 STSASTTQNLW
-458 NNSVYDY
+458 NESSY
-465 IVSEW
+465 
-470 VREETGDKEYPNTQF
+470 EYNRGWSKTSSGADLEYKDTKF

-505 ITAPAGLDATQYAKS
+505 ITAPTGLDPLQYAQS
-520 KIIGANFDSDS
+520 RIIGTDFDSSS

-539 EFEGSASGQTYNI
+539 EFEGSVSGNTYNI
-552 TKISG
+552 TKLSG

-565 VYTNDDPATGFKIT
+565 IYTKDDPATGFKIT

-591 STDDNPTSDTNYP
+591 STNDNPTSDTNYP

-626 LVSNIGEY
+626 LFSNIGEY

-649 VLGSKKKESIRAFCI
+649 VIGSDQKESIRAFCL
-664 NQGIQLFTNVGE
+664 NQGIQIFTNVSE
-676 WIMDTTSITRTSGFV
+676 WLMDAQTITRTTGFV
-691 QNSTI
+691 RNSQM
-696 GTNGVPPIISANGIT
+696 GTNGVKPIISANGTT

-717 GKGIV
+717 GKGII
-722 GFIYNDNQRAFGTP
+722 GFIYNEQSASYMTP
-736 YISQYTDL
+736 YISMFTDL
-744 LNTEVK
+744 LDVEIR
-750 DLFLKSGQDST
+750 DLFLKRGRDSQ

-770 ADGNLIIGNYLQDHN
+770 ANGNLIIGNYLQDHN
-785 IQGFCHR
+785 IQGFCRR

-798 FLQTVQNEENVLLL
+798 FIQSVQNEENVLLL

-841 ESGVITLE
+841 NTGVITLE

-856 LMNVYDENGEYV
+856 LLNVYDETGTFV
-868 DSYTVSPEKELYEW
+868 DSFTCEN
-882 FYDKMRLRIEKK
+882 KK
-894 TYDGQD
+894 
-900 YNNIAI
+900 
-906 YNSDEQIGIGDY
+906 
-918 LFDLLDESHN
+918 
-928 FIGISWRRKSYQWHA
+928 
-943 ENQLYL
+943 
-949 NTYTRTP
+949 
-956 TVGEYTVGD
+956 
-965 TQYEI
+965 I
-970 TEVGNNYIRVELPNG
+970 TIP
-985 NQSDPQYITTPEG
+985 S
-998 HYTAATP
+998 
-1005 LIVTAPE
+1005 
-1012 ELTSVY
+1012 
-1018 VSTLTILADKKP
+1018 KP

-1050 IGAITMT
+1050 IGAITMS

-1062 ARIDLALTSE
+1062 ARIDIALTSE

>member
-39 FYSTKY
+39 FYNTKY

-129 GNNPLIRINIANNKL
+129 GDNPLVRIGITNNKL
-144 AYNIYT
+144 SHSIYT
-150 IPAKNIMKVKNIV
+150 IPAKNVMKVA
-163 RPQLTNVFRTK
+163 NVVKPSAEISVYRTK
-174 LTINSASDANTL
+174 ETINSQEEANAI
-186 LPTIDPGWATG
+186 LPTLDTGWLTG
-197 TIVQP
+197 TYVQP
-202 NQAEDT
+202 NQTEDR
-208 PSSSFP
+208 PSETFP
-214 WTVYIKQSDNTWTG
+214 WSVYQKTEDGWVG
-228 PTSFSPA
+228 PMD
-235 EPLEEL
+235 
-241 FYQNTPGA
+241 FYPGGEISLYKKNTPGS
-249 YSFSPSSEYNEFI
+249 YNYTIPDGFSDIHIEF
-262 VEYAGASGGQLWFH
+262 AGAAGGRSWQSDGSGIYAYKL
-276 NPRGTRLYGTGGK
+276 GGK
-289 GAIKTTLIQKQI
+289 GAILKISPIITNNRTIYGVVGAQPIKTYESEYLGG
-301 SLITGVIASAGGNG
+301 TGYSNGENSNKRSVTVKYVAG
-315 SDTKGGVGGSGYYA
+315 
-329 GGNGT
+329 
-334 LKTARRNDGI
+334 
-344 AWDGN
+344 
-349 YYMSAGGGGGS
+349 GGGGGS
-360 TSVSID
+360 TSVVANDKTYEAS
-366 GTIYTAG
+366 AG
-373 GGGGVGGGLDFQD
+373 GGASSFTALDSNLYGGRGGGSH
-386 LRVYAGAGGNPAGG
+386 GG
-400 AGGNINPDTGANAWG
+400 ARQTASTING
-415 LGDVDYGNGGNATD
+415 LNATD
-429 SNQFNTGNGYV
+429 PSTIGLNDSNGYV
-440 RILGRTSA
+440 IVFGTLSKSITTAQNLWDKTEYLFNRAWNEVGSA
-448 SGSTIVENIW
+448 DLE
-458 NNSVYDY
+458 YK
-465 IVSEW
+465 
-470 VREETGDKEYPNTQF
+470 DKTF
-485 AVSATAGIVNITPK
+485 AVSATAGIVNITPVS
-499 EGNLVS
+499 GNLVS
-505 ITAPAGLDATQYAKS
+505 ITAPEGLDPLQYAQS
-520 KIIGANFDSDS
+520 RIIGTNFDSDS

-539 EFEGSASGQTYNI
+539 EFEGSVSGTDTYNI
-552 TKISG
+552 TKLSG

-565 VYTNDDPATGFKIT
+565 IYTKDDPATGFKIT
-579 TSMTPALSGALP
+579 TSMKPALSGALP

-604 NLITFYQQRLVIFG
+604 NLITFYQQRLVVFG

-696 GTNGVPPIISANGIT
+696 GTNGVQPIISANGIT

-770 ADGNLIIGNYLQDHN
+770 IDGNLIVGNYLQDHN
-785 IQGFCHR
+785 IQGFCRR

-812 SSRAGYTTLERIDQT
+812 SSRAGYTTLERIDQS

-841 ESGVITLE
+841 NTGVITLE

-856 LMNVYDENGEYV
+856 LLNVYDETGTFV
-868 DSYTVSPEKELYEW
+868 DSFTCE
-882 FYDKMRLRIEKK
+882 
-894 TYDGQD
+894 
-900 YNNIAI
+900 NN
-906 YNSDEQIGIGDY
+906 QI
-918 LFDLLDESHN
+918 
-928 FIGISWRRKSYQWHA
+928 
-943 ENQLYL
+943 
-949 NTYTRTP
+949 
-956 TVGEYTVGD
+956 
-965 TQYEI
+965 
-970 TEVGNNYIRVELPNG
+970 
-985 NQSDPQYITTPEG
+985 
-998 HYTAATP
+998 
-1005 LIVTAPE
+1005 
-1012 ELTSVY
+1012 
-1018 VSTLTILADKKP
+1018 TIPSKP

-1050 IGAITMT
+1050 IGGITMT

-1062 ARIDLALTSE
+1062 ARIDIALTSE

>member
-1 MARSAKK
+1 MARSGKK

-39 FYSTKY
+39 FYNTKY

-67 LHTIHLSD
+67 LHTIHLSN

-129 GNNPLIRINIANNKL
+129 GDNPLVRIGITNNKL
-144 AYNIYT
+144 SHSIYT
-150 IPAKNIMKVKNIV
+150 IPAKNVMKVANVVK
-163 RPQLTNVFRTK
+163 PQRTTIFRTK
-174 LTINSASDANTL
+174 LTINSAEDANEL
-186 LPTIDPGWATG
+186 LPTVDKGWPTG
-197 TIVQP
+197 TVVQP
-202 NQAEDT
+202 NQTEDT
-208 PSSSFP
+208 PSATFP
-214 WTVYIKQSDNTWTG
+214 WTVYIKQADGTWTG
-228 PTSFSPA
+228 PSSYSPS

-249 YSFSPSSEYNEFI
+249 YSFSPSSEYNEFVI
-262 VEYAGASGGQLWFH
+262 EYAGASGGRMQAYRRVSDESRFI
-276 NPRGTRLYGTGGK
+276 GVGGK
-289 GAIKTTLIQKQI
+289 GAVKTTTIQKTI
-301 SLITGVIASAGGNG
+301 SIITGVVGAIGG
-315 SDTKGGVGGSGYYA
+315 
-329 GGNGT
+329 
-334 LKTARRNDGI
+334 DGI
-344 AWDGN
+344 ATSGSNLGGKGGLGHINGGDGTTKRTSNTN
-349 YYMSAGGGGGS
+349 YINKISGGGGGGS
-360 TSVSID
+360 TSVSTD
-366 GTIYTAG
+366 GTLYTAG
-373 GGGGVGGGLDFQD
+373 GGGGVGGGLDAWD
-386 LRVYAGAGGNPAGG
+386 LRVYAGAGGGPNGGSAGNLNPSTSHYQDFDD
-400 AGGNINPDTGANAWG
+400 IE
-415 LGDVDYGNGGNATD
+415 YQNGGNATD

-440 RILGRTSA
+440 RILGRTSV

-470 VREETGDKEYPNTQF
+470 VREETGDKEYTDTEF
-485 AVSATAGIVNITPK
+485 AVSATAGIVNITPVS
-499 EGNLVS
+499 GNLAS
-505 ITAPAGLDATQYAKS
+505 ITAPTGLDATQYAKS
-520 KIIGANFDSDS
+520 KLIGTNFDSDS

-539 EFEGSASGQTYNI
+539 EIEGSASGQTYNI

-565 VYTNDDPATGFKIT
+565 IYTSSDPATGFKIT

-591 STDDNPTSDTNYP
+591 STEDNPTSDTNYP

-618 TQYNQEQV
+618 TQYNHEQV
-626 LVSNIGEY
+626 LFSNIGEY

-649 VLGSKKKESIRAFCI
+649 VIGSDQKESIRAFCL
-664 NQGIQLFTNVGE
+664 NQGIQIFTNVSE
-676 WIMDTTSITRTSGFV
+676 WLMDAQTITRTTGFV
-691 QNSTI
+691 RNSQM
-696 GTNGVPPIISANGIT
+696 GTNGVKPIISANGTT

-717 GKGIV
+717 GKGII
-722 GFIYNDNQRAFGTP
+722 GFIYNEQSASYMTP
-736 YISQYTDL
+736 YISMFTDL
-744 LNTEVK
+744 LDVEIR
-750 DLFLKSGQDST
+750 DLFLKRGRDSQ

-785 IQGFCHR
+785 IQGFCRR

-798 FLQTVQNEENVLLL
+798 FLQSVQNEENVLLL
-812 SSRAGYTTLERIDQT
+812 SSRAGYTTLERIDQS

-849 LPQYQNT
+849 LPQYRNT
-856 LMNVYDENGEYV
+856 LLNVYDEKGDFVGHYHVAQKNIVYEWYDDVLRLYLRTDKVSLDTFNTGDELYIYTQNGRDAGKVRFTQELGFGWVRKIYFWGDV
-868 DSYTVSPEKELYEW
+868 STGFSYTATEYPRV
-882 FYDKMRLRIEKK
+882 
-894 TYDGQD
+894 
-900 YNNIAI
+900 
-906 YNSDEQIGIGDY
+906 GDY
-918 LFDLLDESHN
+918 TVDPAYKIIEVGDGYITIMPSENTGTTVTLQRNADNDSFGGDL
-928 FIGISWRRKSYQWHA
+928 ITT
-943 ENQLYL
+943 LYSDIK
-949 NTYTRTP
+949 NTYIS
-956 TVGEYTVGD
+956 
-965 TQYEI
+965 EI
-970 TEVGNNYIRVELPNG
+970 VI
-985 NQSDPQYITTPEG
+985 PE
-998 HYTAATP
+998 
-1005 LIVTAPE
+1005 
-1012 ELTSVY
+1012 
-1018 VSTLTILADKKP
+1018 DKKP
-1030 QGISEIGYNI
+1030 QAISEIGYNI

-1050 IGAITMT
+1050 IGAITMS

-1062 ARIDLALTSE
+1062 ARIDIALTSE

-1099 PTRDCTFTIEN
+1099 PTRDCIFTIEN

>member
-1 MARSAKK
+1 MARSVKK

-19 NLVERTDIGILD
+19 NLAERTDIGILD

-39 FYSTKY
+39 FYNTKY

-129 GNNPLIRINIANNKL
+129 GDNPLVRIGITNNKL
-144 AYNIYT
+144 SHSIYT
-150 IPAKNIMKVKNIV
+150 IPAKNVMKV
-163 RPQLTNVFRTK
+163 TNVIKPTTDASVYRTK
-174 LTINSASDANTL
+174 ENINSQEQANQI
-186 LPTIDPGWATG
+186 LPTLDKDWKVG
-197 TIVQP
+197 TYVQP
-202 NQAEDT
+202 NQTEDK
-208 PSSSFP
+208 PSETFP
-214 WTVYIKQSDNTWTG
+214 WSVYQKTDNGWIG
-228 PTSFSPA
+228 
-235 EPLEEL
+235 PLE
-241 FYQNTPGA
+241 FYPHNVILYKNTTPGA
-249 YSFSPSSEYNEFI
+249 YQFNIPQTFTEIEI
-262 VEYAGASGGQLWFH
+262 EYAGAGGGTSYTISGTVALSGGGGSIKKTQKS
-276 NPRGTRLYGTGGK
+276 NAGNVYGVV
-289 GAIKTTLIQKQI
+289 GATATNRI
-301 SLITGVIASAGGNG
+301 
-315 SDTKGGVGGSGYYA
+315 GGSGYNA
-329 GGNGT
+329 GKNGQT
-334 LKTARRNDGI
+334 G
-344 AWDGN
+344 GPGG
-349 YYMSAGGGGGS
+349 MFVGFGGGGS
-360 TSVSID
+360 TSVVVGGVINEAS
-366 GTIYTAG
+366 GGGGANHRGVPSGAG
-373 GGGGVGGGLDFQD
+373 GGQYG
-386 LRVYAGAGGNPAGG
+386 GAGVSSTAGG
-400 AGGNINPDTGANAWG
+400 AGGNATDPDQTGLN
-415 LGDVDYGNGGNATD
+415 LGD
-429 SNQFNTGNGYV
+429 GYV
-440 RILGRTSA
+440 IIIGRTTA
-448 SGSTIVENIW
+448 TKPSTTINLW
-458 NNSVYDY
+458 NEDY
-465 IVSEW
+465 Y
-470 VREETGDKEYPNTQF
+470 EYNFGWSTTNAGINLEYKDTTF
-485 AVSATAGIVNITPK
+485 AVSATAGIVNITPVS
-499 EGNLVS
+499 GNLIS
-505 ITAPAGLDATQYAKS
+505 ITAPSTLDATEYAKS
-520 KIIGANFDSDS
+520 KLIGTNFDSDS

-539 EFEGSASGQTYNI
+539 EIEGSATDNVYNI

-565 VYTNDDPATGFKIT
+565 VYTKDDPATGFKIT

-591 STDDNPTSDTNYP
+591 STNDNPTGDTNYP

-626 LVSNIGEY
+626 LFSNIGEY

-649 VLGSKKKESIRAFCI
+649 VIGSDQKESIRAFCL
-664 NQGIQLFTNVGE
+664 NQGIQIFTNVSE
-676 WIMDTTSITRTSGFV
+676 WLMDAQTITRTTGFV
-691 QNSTI
+691 RNSQM
-696 GTNGVPPIISANGIT
+696 GTNGVKPIISANGTT

-717 GKGIV
+717 GKGII
-722 GFIYNDNQRAFGTP
+722 GFIYNEQSASYMTP
-736 YISQYTDL
+736 YISMFTDL
-744 LNTEVK
+744 LDVEIR
-750 DLFLKSGQDST
+750 DLFLKRGRDSQ

-785 IQGFCHR
+785 IQGFCRR

-798 FLQTVQNEENVLLL
+798 FLQSVQNEENVLLL

-856 LMNVYDENGEYV
+856 LLNVYDENGEFV
-868 DSYTVSPEKELYEW
+868 DVYTCE
-882 FYDKMRLRIEKK
+882 
-894 TYDGQD
+894 
-900 YNNIAI
+900 NN
-906 YNSDEQIGIGDY
+906 QI
-918 LFDLLDESHN
+918 
-928 FIGISWRRKSYQWHA
+928 
-943 ENQLYL
+943 
-949 NTYTRTP
+949 
-956 TVGEYTVGD
+956 
-965 TQYEI
+965 
-970 TEVGNNYIRVELPNG
+970 
-985 NQSDPQYITTPEG
+985 
-998 HYTAATP
+998 
-1005 LIVTAPE
+1005 
-1012 ELTSVY
+1012 
-1018 VSTLTILADKKP
+1018 TIPSKP

-1050 IGAITMT
+1050 IGGITMS

-1062 ARIDLALTSE
+1062 ARIDIALTSE

-1086 RKGNLVSYIRPQR
+1086 RKGNLVSYVRPQR

>member
-1 MARSAKK
+1 MARSVKK

-39 FYSTKY
+39 FYDTKY

-75 NKEATLAFDATNQ
+75 NKEATLAFDGTNQ

-109 EENYERS
+109 EDNYERS

-129 GNNPLIRINIANNKL
+129 GDNPLIRINIANNKL

-202 NQAEDT
+202 NQVEDT

-301 SLITGVIASAGGNG
+301 SMITGVIASAGGNG
-315 SDTKGGVGGSGYYA
+315 SDTKGGVGGSGYSA

-334 LKTARRNDGI
+334 LKTAYYHNNTGTTPN
-344 AWDGN
+344 GE

-360 TSVSID
+360 TSISID

-386 LRVYAGAGGNPAGG
+386 LRVYAGAGGNPGGG
-400 AGGNINPDTGANAWG
+400 AGGNINPDTGANAWE

-429 SNQFNTGNGYV
+429 SKVFNTGNGYV
-440 RILGRTSA
+440 RISGRKYV
-448 SGSTIVENIW
+448 SGST
-458 NNSVYDY
+458 SVQNTWDETVYEY
-465 IVSEW
+465 IIAGW
-470 VREETGDKEYPNTQF
+470 VQQQVGDLEFKDAKF
-485 AVSATAGIVNITPK
+485 AVSATTGIVNITPK
-499 EGNLVS
+499 EGNLAS
-505 ITAPAGLDATQYAKS
+505 ITAPTGLDATQYAKS
-520 KIIGANFDSDS
+520 KLIGTNFDSDS

-565 VYTNDDPATGFKIT
+565 VYTKDDPATGFKIT

-591 STDDNPTSDTNYP
+591 STNENPTGDTNYP

-626 LVSNIGEY
+626 LFSNIGEY

-649 VLGSKKKESIRAFCI
+649 VIGSDQKESIRAFCL
-664 NQGIQLFTNVGE
+664 NQGIQIFTNVSE
-676 WIMDTTSITRTSGFV
+676 WLMDAQTITRTTGFV
-691 QNSTI
+691 RNSQM
-696 GTNGVPPIISANGIT
+696 GTNGVKPIISANGTT

-717 GKGIV
+717 GKGII
-722 GFIYNDNQRAFGTP
+722 GFIYNEQSASYMTP
-736 YISQYTDL
+736 YISMFTDL
-744 LNTEVK
+744 LDVEIR
-750 DLFLKSGQDST
+750 DLFLKRGRDSQ

-770 ADGNLIIGNYLQDHN
+770 ANGNLIIGNYLQDHN
-785 IQGFCHR
+785 IQGFCR
-792 SATGVK
+792 RNATDVK
-798 FLQTVQNEENVLLL
+798 FLQSVQNEENVLLL
-812 SSRAGYTTLERIDQT
+812 SSRAGYTTLERIDQS

-856 LMNVYDENGEYV
+856 LLNVYDETGTFV
-868 DSYTVSPEKELYEW
+868 DSFTVLPEKELYEW
-882 FYDKMRLRIEKK
+882 
-894 TYDGQD
+894 TYDRMVCRTDAQLAIGNLIYFGSRIVGKVETYFPELD
-900 YNNIAI
+900 NIRW
-906 YNSDEQIGIGDY
+906 YRFGYYWEHETKR
-918 LFDLLDESHN
+918 F
-928 FIGISWRRKSYQWHA
+928 
-943 ENQLYL
+943 
-949 NTYTRTP
+949 YTTTDTP
-956 TVGEYTVGD
+956 VVGD
-965 TQYEI
+965 IAKNTTGFNGEI
-970 TEVGNNYIRVELPNG
+970 IEVGLDYIKVSYFDTEYICYRNVSRDGITNLFEV
-985 NQSDPQYITTPEG
+985 NQKISDMEIVTVSTTEIPEG
-998 HYTAATP
+998 
-1005 LIVTAPE
+1005 
-1012 ELTSVY
+1012 
-1018 VSTLTILADKKP
+1018 KRP

-1050 IGAITMT
+1050 IGGITMS

-1062 ARIDLALTSE
+1062 ARIDIAVTSE
-1072 SRHDA
+1072 SRVDA

-1086 RKGNLVSYIRPQR
+1086 RKGNLVSYVRPQR